1 REKCTIYNAGFKLHQ
16 NAERYLKPIPEMER
30 LFAHYPDA
38 IAHTQEIAGA
48 CTFCL
53 SELKYEYPDEITG
66 DGRTPQEE
74 LTLLAWEGAKD
85 IYGEPLPEK
94 VVNAIDYELKFI
106 AEMNYA
112 P

>member
-1 REKCTIYNAGFKLHQ
+1 VRSYQANDSKILYRLSELSKQLFIPMVAMNDVHYHVPGRRELQDILTCIREKCTIYNAGFKLHQ

-53 SELKYEYPDEITG
+53 SELK
-66 DGRTPQEE
+66 
-74 LTLLAWEGAKD
+74 
-85 IYGEPLPEK
+85 
-94 VVNAIDYELKFI
+94 
-106 AEMNYA
+106 
-112 P
+112 